1 MTVVAAMGA
10 AIGGPASAVAADP
23 GDPYSGLSCSCPSQ
37 DSPHRF
43 DLPDVTEGIK
53 EGLAGRRA
61 PQPEASRRLAGRAT
75 PFRQTRI
82 AGSHKPSP
90 ARKTL
95 IASPTRPRGDGG
107 VRLTV
112 ASDER
117 IFPLS

>member
-37 DSPHRF
+37 DSRHRF
-43 DLPDVTEGIK
+43 DLPEGTK